1 MSNKNTVSQ
10 QRPFDGLGQP
20 ARLSRRRLLVTG
32 TGALAGALPVLAIA
46 TNVGAEDAVEQSA
59 ALDRAS
65 DRQRRIAAILER
77 HGPELG
83 SGR

>member
-1 MSNKNTVSQ
+1 MHNENTQSQ
-10 QRPFDGLGQP
+10 RHALDHPGQP

-32 TGALAGALPVLAIA
+32 TGVLAGALPVLATA
-46 TNVGAEDAVEQSA
+46 TGVAAADPDEQPA
-59 ALDRAS
+59 TMDQAS

>member
-1 MSNKNTVSQ
+1 MSHKNTVSQ
-10 QRPFDGLGQP
+10 HSFFDRGQP
-20 ARLSRRRLLVTG
+20 VRLSRRRLLATG
-32 TGALAGALPVLAIA
+32 AGALAVALPALATA
-46 TNVGAEDAVEQSA
+46 TRVETEDAVEQSA
-59 ALDRAS
+59 AFDQAS